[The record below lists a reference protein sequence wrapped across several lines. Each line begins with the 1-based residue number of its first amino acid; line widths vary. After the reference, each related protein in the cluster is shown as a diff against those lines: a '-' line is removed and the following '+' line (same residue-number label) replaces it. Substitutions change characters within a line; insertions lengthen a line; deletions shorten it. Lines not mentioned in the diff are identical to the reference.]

1 MSGFETKIFKLK
13 QESKEIFDGEEE
25 RIMVRTEM
33 AVAYAD
39 AANNLQVRLEI
50 KHQDGS
56 GPC

>member
-1 MSGFETKIFKLK
+1 MEKKR
-13 QESKEIFDGEEE
+13 E
-25 RIMVRTEM
+25 IMVRTEM

>member
-1 MSGFETKIFKLK
+1 MVEKK
-13 QESKEIFDGEEE
+13 KEI
-25 RIMVRTEM
+25 MVQTKM

-56 GPC
+56 GLC